1 MKNHFSFG
9 FNWPICQKGPYADL
23 GGNTICVTE
32 CVSDVYGDGTV
43 DVNDLLQVIAAWGNP
58 GGDEDINIDGTVDV
72 NDILVLIAGWG
83 VCP

>member
-1 MKNHFSFG
+1 MN
-9 FNWPICQKGPYADL
+9 
-23 GGNTICVTE
+23 
-32 CVSDVYGDGTV
+32 GDGTV
-43 DVNDLLQVIAAWGNP
+43 DVNNLLQVIAAWGNP